1 MCVHVEVKDV
11 CVCEGEGCVCM
22 WRWKDV
28 HTQTHT
34 SALLHLLRIASTGDI
49 VSANDSS

>member
-1 MCVHVEVKDV
+1 MCVYVEVKDV
-11 CVCEGEGCVCM
+11 HT
-22 WRWKDV
+22 